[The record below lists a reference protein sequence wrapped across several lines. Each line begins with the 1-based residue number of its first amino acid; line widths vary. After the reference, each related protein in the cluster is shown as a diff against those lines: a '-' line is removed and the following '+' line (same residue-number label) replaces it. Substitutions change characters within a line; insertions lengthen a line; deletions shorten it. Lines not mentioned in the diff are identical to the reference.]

1 MLGAAFKYMG
11 HSLNTTDP
19 KIITQAEQL
28 LIKQKPN
35 IKVFAP
41 DNGQDLL
48 LSGEVDLVME
58 WNGDILQVMEEDP
71 DISYVVPKEGSV
83 VWEDA
88 LAIPKGAP
96 NPQNAH
102 KFINFLL
109 GAEAGAAI
117 AEFIQYA
124 TPNVAAK
131 RLMPEEYKNNPAIF
145 PSDTTLK
152 SCEPSIYKGEEAV
165 RLYDEAWTRVLAA

>member
-1 MLGAAFKYMG
+1 M
-11 HSLNTTDP
+11 
-19 KIITQAEQL
+19 
-28 LIKQKPN
+28 
-35 IKVFAP
+35 FAP

-48 LSGEVDLVME
+48 LSGEVDLAME

-88 LAIPKGAP
+88 LAIPRV
-96 NPQNAH
+96 PQTLKMP

-131 RLMPEEYKNNPAIF
+131 N
-145 PSDTTLK
+145 
-152 SCEPSIYKGEEAV
+152 
-165 RLYDEAWTRVLAA
+165 